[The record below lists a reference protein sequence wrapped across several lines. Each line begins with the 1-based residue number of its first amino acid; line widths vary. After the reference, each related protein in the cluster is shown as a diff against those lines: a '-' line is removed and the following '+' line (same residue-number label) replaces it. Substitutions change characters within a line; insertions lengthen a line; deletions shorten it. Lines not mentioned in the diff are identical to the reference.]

1 MHVGSCFASWKR
13 RNNIEALRNGHEL
26 VERVHYVGD
35 VAGFHRS
42 PKGTKLGESLISL
55 FRHDV
60 FDCVVREKIVVVTK
74 SCLLPSSETAH
85 GWNKYFATFTL
96 NLQYAILPPVSQIF
110 LVVLPIL
117 LFERRASGRRHQR
130 LRVSAPEL
138 NLRHHELEELYNV
151 LPSVPGNKLYPAII
165 ALEAIVRTRVSK
177 WMMANSPSSRI
188 SSPLLLVIRH
198 EAAFAETS
206 PLLVEE
212 DKDSVKDCCKR
223 MRDIV
228 ESFDVVSEGV
238 AVVSVPV
245 TGVDEL
251 AGGLPGLSLGLS

>member
-1 MHVGSCFASWKR
+1 MEQILLERAPLKVRWQHEVSTYHVVGVTASDT
-13 RNNIEALRNGHEL
+13 N
-26 VERVHYVGD
+26 D
-35 VAGFHRS
+35 DAGTRQA
-42 PKGTKLGESLISL
+42 SL
-55 FRHDV
+55 
-60 FDCVVREKIVVVTK
+60 T
-74 SCLLPSSETAH
+74 
-85 GWNKYFATFTL
+85 FATFTL